1 MSRKIVILT
10 PELNRTYRDTA
21 RKQRFQLRGNRRFSI
36 DIGERPVWPC
46 RIIAATPIAGATAT
60 IGGVS
65 QAIRFSYT
73 LKRVRWDPTTEEN
86 VDMDL
91 ADIEGATNMCED
103 GNDGTAVGPGYLCA
117 NVPAGLEYCPAGYA
131 AGGYLIT
138 GLTVPAWAEIADDGT
153 VSWRFYHANTFDGEC
168 S

>member
-21 RKQRFQLRGNRRFSI
+21 RKQRFQLRGNRRFSL
-36 DIGERPVWPC
+36 DIGEKPVWQS
-46 RIIAATPIAGATAT
+46 RIIAATAIPGATAT

-65 QAIRFSYT
+65 QAIRFTYT
-73 LKRVRWDPTTEEN
+73 LRRVRFDDTTLEN
-86 VDMDL
+86 VDLDL
-91 ADIEGATNMCED
+91 ADMEGATNMNED

-117 NVPAGLEYCPAGYA
+117 NIPAGLEYCPAGYA
-131 AGGYLIT
+131 AGGFLIT
-138 GLTVPAWAEIADDGT
+138 RLTVPTWAEVDPAGT